1 MSCLRKEKIK
11 RRAEKIAEG
20 LYPHQIEGVA
30 FLLGRRR
37 ALLADDMGLGKT
49 RQSIIAMTE
58 VESEGPYLVICPAS
72 VKRNWAREIEFVFPL
87 AEPVIVG
94 PGPLPSSPG
103 SVGGQEWVIIN
114 YEILG
119 KHLEGLL
126 AFEWKGVVFDEAHY
140 LKKSPESTQSKRHE
154 AGESDST

>member
-1 MSCLRKEKIK
+1 MNENRQITNHVLPSQGKLKKAQE
-11 RRAEKIAEG
+11 IAEG

-58 VESEGPYLVICPAS
+58 VEPEGPYLVICPAS
-72 VKRNWAREIEFVFPL
+72 VKRNWAREIEFVFPF

-94 PGPLPSSPG
+94 PGPFRQLSSKSG
-103 SVGGQEWVIIN
+103 LSSTMRFSVN
-114 YEILG
+114 TLKNFSRLNG
-119 KHLEGLL
+119 KVSSL
-126 AFEWKGVVFDEAHY
+126 
-140 LKKSPESTQSKRHE
+140 TKRI
-154 AGESDST
+154 T